1 MLSLSLLA
9 RPFSR
14 PSDLK
19 SRSCARVKGS
29 SALGQCA
36 WLAYSSFSIIVG
48 GFVRLSRRHF
58 PAARRW
64 PCFKCK
70 IDLGVGLDS
79 QLAPI

>member
-19 SRSCARVKGS
+19 SRSCSSEGFISAGAVRAAGS
-29 SALGQCA
+29 Y
-36 WLAYSSFSIIVG
+36 LASSFIGG
-48 GFVRLSRRHF
+48 GFGRLSRRHF

-64 PCFKCK
+64 PCFKSK
-70 IDLGVGLDS
+70 KDKLDS
-79 QLAPI
+79 QLACV